1 MSLKAE
7 SIRRSIKLA
16 KKIRDAEGNVY
27 KELVTTDKNRKRT
40 LEIIIGVIAMILS
53 VIFIGGSFG
62 AAAVAD
68 AFGGD
73 GYYTA
78 KMMLGL
84 ILAIISFVLVFFINK
99 NRKVIGWSIAIMGA
113 IILFMCGDYG
123 IVPGIFYVI
132 DGILVLVRK

>member
-1 MSLKAE
+1 M
-7 SIRRSIKLA
+7 A
-16 KKIRDAEGNVY
+16 KKIRDVEGNVY
-27 KELVTTDKNRKRT
+27 KEVVAPDKNRKRA
-40 LEIIIGVIAMILS
+40 LEIVIGVIAMILS
-53 VIFIGGSFG
+53 VLFIGGSFG

-68 AFGGD
+68 AFGGE

-99 NRKVIGWSIAIMGA
+99 NQKAIGWSITIMGA

-123 IVPGIFYVI
+123 IIPGIVYII
-132 DGILVLVRK
+132 DGVLILVRK

>member
-1 MSLKAE
+1 M
-7 SIRRSIKLA
+7 A

>member
-1 MSLKAE
+1 MS
-7 SIRRSIKLA
+7 

-27 KELVTTDKNRKRT
+27 KEVIAPDKNRKRT
-40 LEIIIGVIAMILS
+40 LEIVIGVIAMILS
-53 VIFIGGSFG
+53 VLFIGGSFG

-68 AFGGD
+68 AFGGE

-99 NRKVIGWSIAIMGA
+99 NQKVIGWSITIMGA

-123 IVPGIFYVI
+123 IIPGIVYII

>member
-1 MSLKAE
+1 M
-7 SIRRSIKLA
+7 A

-27 KELVTTDKNRKRT
+27 KEVIAPDKNRKRT
-40 LEIIIGVIAMILS
+40 LEIVIGVIAMILS
-53 VIFIGGSFG
+53 VLFIGGSFG

-68 AFGGD
+68 AFGGE

-84 ILAIISFVLVFFINK
+84 ILAIISFILVFFINK
-99 NRKVIGWSIAIMGA
+99 NQKVIGWSITIMGA

-123 IVPGIFYVI
+123 IIPGIVYII

>member
-1 MSLKAE
+1 M
-7 SIRRSIKLA
+7 A

-27 KELVTTDKNRKRT
+27 KEVVAPDKNRKRA
-40 LEIIIGVIAMILS
+40 LEIVVGVIAMILS
-53 VIFIGGSFG
+53 VLFIGGSFG

-68 AFGGD
+68 AFGGE

-99 NRKVIGWSIAIMGA
+99 NQKAIGWSITIMGA

-123 IVPGIFYVI
+123 IIPGIVYII
-132 DGILVLVRK
+132 DGVLILVRK

>member
-1 MSLKAE
+1 M
-7 SIRRSIKLA
+7 A

-27 KELVTTDKNRKRT
+27 KEVIAPDKNRKRT
-40 LEIIIGVIAMILS
+40 LEIVIGVIAMILS
-53 VIFIGGSFG
+53 VLFIGGSFG

-68 AFGGD
+68 AFGGE

-78 KMMLGL
+78 RMMLGL

-99 NRKVIGWSIAIMGA
+99 NQKVISWSIAIMGA

-123 IVPGIFYVI
+123 IIPGIVYII
-132 DGILVLVRK
+132 DGILALVRK

>member
-1 MSLKAE
+1 M
-7 SIRRSIKLA
+7 A

-27 KELVTTDKNRKRT
+27 KEVIAPDKNRKRT
-40 LEIIIGVIAMILS
+40 LEIVIGVIAMILS
-53 VIFIGGSFG
+53 VLFIGGSFG

-68 AFGGD
+68 AFGGE

-78 KMMLGL
+78 KMILGL

-99 NRKVIGWSIAIMGA
+99 NQKVIGWSITIMGA

-123 IVPGIFYVI
+123 IIPSIVYII
-132 DGILVLVRK
+132 DGILILVRK

>member
-1 MSLKAE
+1 M
-7 SIRRSIKLA
+7 A

-27 KELVTTDKNRKRT
+27 KEVIAPDKNRKRT
-40 LEIIIGVIAMILS
+40 LEIVIGVIAMILS
-53 VIFIGGSFG
+53 VLFIGGSFG

-68 AFGGD
+68 AFGGE

-78 KMMLGL
+78 RMMLGL

-99 NRKVIGWSIAIMGA
+99 NQKVISWSITIMGA

-123 IVPGIFYVI
+123 IIPGIVYII
-132 DGILVLVRK
+132 DGILALVRK

>member
-1 MSLKAE
+1 M
-7 SIRRSIKLA
+7 A
-16 KKIRDAEGNVY
+16 KKIRDAEGNIY
-27 KELVTTDKNRKRT
+27 KEVIAPDKNRKRT
-40 LEIIIGVIAMILS
+40 LEIVIGVIAMILS
-53 VIFIGGSFG
+53 VLFIGGSFG

-68 AFGGD
+68 AFGGE

-99 NRKVIGWSIAIMGA
+99 NQKVIGWSITIMGA

-123 IVPGIFYVI
+123 IIPGIVYII

>member
-1 MSLKAE
+1 M
-7 SIRRSIKLA
+7 A

-27 KELVTTDKNRKRT
+27 KEVIAPGKNRKRT
-40 LEIIIGVIAMILS
+40 LEIVIGVIAMILS
-53 VIFIGGSFG
+53 VLFIGGSFG

-68 AFGGD
+68 AFGGE

-99 NRKVIGWSIAIMGA
+99 NQKVIGWSITIMGA

-123 IVPGIFYVI
+123 IIPGIVYII

>member
-1 MSLKAE
+1 M
-7 SIRRSIKLA
+7 A

-27 KELVTTDKNRKRT
+27 KEVVAPDKNRKRA
-40 LEIIIGVIAMILS
+40 LEIVIGVIAMILS
-53 VIFIGGSFG
+53 VLFIGGSFG

-68 AFGGD
+68 AFGGE

-99 NRKVIGWSIAIMGA
+99 NQKAIGWSITIMGA

-123 IVPGIFYVI
+123 IIPGIVYII
-132 DGILVLVRK
+132 DGVLILVRK

>member
-1 MSLKAE
+1 M
-7 SIRRSIKLA
+7 A

-27 KELVTTDKNRKRT
+27 KEVIAPDKNRKRT
-40 LEIIIGVIAMILS
+40 LEIVVGVIAMILS
-53 VIFIGGSFG
+53 VLFIGGSFG

-68 AFGGD
+68 AFGGE

-78 KMMLGL
+78 RMMLGL

-99 NRKVIGWSIAIMGA
+99 NQKVIGWSITIMGA

-123 IVPGIFYVI
+123 IIPGIVYII
-132 DGILVLVRK
+132 DGILILVRK

>member
-1 MSLKAE
+1 M
-7 SIRRSIKLA
+7 A

-27 KELVTTDKNRKRT
+27 KEVIAPDKNRKRI
-40 LEIIIGVIAMILS
+40 LEIVIGVIAMILS
-53 VIFIGGSFG
+53 VLFIGGSFG

-68 AFGGD
+68 AFGGE

-99 NRKVIGWSIAIMGA
+99 NQKVIGWSITIMGA

-123 IVPGIFYVI
+123 IIPGIVYII

>member
-1 MSLKAE
+1 M
-7 SIRRSIKLA
+7 A

-27 KELVTTDKNRKRT
+27 KEVIAPDKNRKRT
-40 LEIIIGVIAMILS
+40 LEIVIGVIAMILS
-53 VIFIGGSFG
+53 VLFIGGSFG

-68 AFGGD
+68 AFGGE

-84 ILAIISFVLVFFINK
+84 IFAIISFVLVFFINK
-99 NRKVIGWSIAIMGA
+99 NQKVIGWSITIMGA

-123 IVPGIFYVI
+123 IIPGIVYII

>member
-1 MSLKAE
+1 M
-7 SIRRSIKLA
+7 A

-27 KELVTTDKNRKRT
+27 KEVIAPDKNRKRT
-40 LEIIIGVIAMILS
+40 LEIVVGVIAMILS
-53 VIFIGGSFG
+53 VLFIGGSFG

-68 AFGGD
+68 AFGGE

-78 KMMLGL
+78 RMMLGL

-99 NRKVIGWSIAIMGA
+99 NQKVIGWSITIMGA

-123 IVPGIFYVI
+123 IIPGIVYII
-132 DGILVLVRK
+132 DGILALVRK

>member
-1 MSLKAE
+1 M
-7 SIRRSIKLA
+7 A

-27 KELVTTDKNRKRT
+27 KEVIAPDKNRKRT
-40 LEIIIGVIAMILS
+40 LEIVIGVIAMILS
-53 VIFIGGSFG
+53 VLFIGGSFG

-68 AFGGD
+68 AFGGE
-73 GYYTA
+73 GYYTS

-99 NRKVIGWSIAIMGA
+99 NQKVIGWSITIMGA

-123 IVPGIFYVI
+123 IIPGIVYII